1 MTIKKKLDTK
11 NVFSIVTTLLIMFP
25 YLVYQ
30 YWHPFSL
37 KNRIDY
43 LFDPVWDWISKQEWA
58 RVPFDG
64 NIGMT
69 QSPPRP
75 TIVGDIPE
83 LVTTVI
89 FVIMTVLVY
98 YIIKFSIN
106 KLSLMNKGS
115 V

>member
-1 MTIKKKLDTK
+1 
-11 NVFSIVTTLLIMFP
+11 MFP

-30 YWHPFSL
+30 YWYPFSL
-37 KNRIDY
+37 KNKIDY
-43 LFDPVWDWISKQEWA
+43 LFNPVWDWISKQKWA
-58 RVPFDG
+58 TAPFGG

-75 TIVGDIPE
+75 TIVGDIPDF
-83 LVTTVI
+83 VTTVI

-106 KLSLMNKGS
+106 KLSSINKGS